1 MRSYCRAACNPYH
14 IYFIFTMTKSSKKG
28 SGINIRAGEDER
40 HGRDHCMYTC
50 KIAQVR
56 NEVTG
61 EVVHKLLN
69 NMGNTEALV
78 AWVEIHSSANDSNS
92 SRQFTSCLCLSILP
106 MWCENTD
113 IVLLYFLNLGYFAMT
128 NEHMT
133 TGESDGKE
141 DTNKKLSL
149 NSSRSQTAEQ
159 IRPKHITY
167 DTSIKTKRT

>member
-1 MRSYCRAACNPYH
+1 
-14 IYFIFTMTKSSKKG
+14 
-28 SGINIRAGEDER
+28 
-40 HGRDHCMYTC
+40 
-50 KIAQVR
+50 
-56 NEVTG
+56 
-61 EVVHKLLN
+61 
-69 NMGNTEALV
+69 
-78 AWVEIHSSANDSNS
+78 
-92 SRQFTSCLCLSILP
+92 
-106 MWCENTD
+106 
-113 IVLLYFLNLGYFAMT
+113 MT